1 MQAEEFSRLA
11 ALAKLPDDME
21 GLSSLLP
28 RLEETVAFFEKIA
41 QAESSSLSP
50 ETLCTQLRDD
60 RETPS
65 LSREIALNGAG
76 REGWFLFETKGGEE
90 K

>member
-28 RLEETVAFFEKIA
+28 RLKETIVFFEKIS
-41 QAESSSLSP
+41 QAEDSSLSP

-90 K
+90 T

>member
-11 ALAKLPDDME
+11 ALAKLPDDEE

-28 RLEETVAFFEKIA
+28 RLKETVAFFEKIA
-41 QAESSSLSP
+41 QAEELGLSP
-50 ETLCTQLRDD
+50 ALPRTQLRND
-60 RETPS
+60 EEVPS

-76 REGWFLFETKGGEE
+76 REGWFLFETKGGE
-90 K
+90 KI

>member
-1 MQAEEFSRLA
+1 MQAEEFSKLA
-11 ALAKLPDDME
+11 ALAKLPDDAE
-21 GLSSLLP
+21 SLDSLLP

-41 QAESSSLSP
+41 QAEGSGLPSEFP
-50 ETLCTQLRDD
+50 CTQLRDD
-60 RETPS
+60 REGVS